1 MRTKISLRD
10 VSAEER
16 TALEHLAHS
25 RTAAARLVERA
36 RIVLASLQGQAPSA
50 IARQLHLTR
59 PTIYTWIKRFNTQGL
74 AGLHDRVR
82 SGCPPTYSPDQKA
95 EVIATAL
102 TDPQSLGLP
111 FGSWTLDRLQTYL
124 NDHKHI
130 AIKRSRIDDIVLTE
144 GLHWRAQESWFG
156 EKVDPDFA
164 KKRGSSKRST
174 RHLHRAVW

>member
-1 MRTKISLRD
+1 
-10 VSAEER
+10 
-16 TALEHLAHS
+16 
-25 RTAAARLVERA
+25 
-36 RIVLASLQGQAPSA
+36 LQGQCPSA
-50 IARQLHLTR
+50 IAHQFHLTR
-59 PTIYTWIKRFNTQGL
+59 PTIYTWIKRFNAHGL
-74 AGLHDRVR
+74 AGLEDRPR

-124 NDHKHI
+124 NENKHI
-130 AIKRSRIDDIVLTE
+130 AIKRSRIDDILLSE
-144 GLHWRAQESWFG
+144 GLRWRTQESWFG

-174 RHLHRAVW
+174 LHLQRAAW